1 MTSTEFSRSI
11 TIEQLEHDPYP
22 IYERLRAESPVVEV
36 PCTGVWMVTTWKDA
50 ELVSTSV
57 PLFVSEFPNS
67 PLERSFG
74 APFIMTSDGDVHR
87 QLRGGIE
94 PSYRPRKA
102 KELIEDL
109 AKPLIDS
116 YLDGLPIGEPIDL
129 MANYF
134 EPVSALCIARSIGF
148 DDVDADTLVRWF
160 QGLAMGGTN
169 YENDPVKQAECD
181 ITCAEIDSVVIP
193 KLEKLSGAA
202 DGSVLSNLL
211 HAGRDEGDPRP
222 VHHALPSIK
231 VTLLGGMQEPGHG
244 SANTLVGLLLDPE
257 QMAMVRGN
265 PTEWLKAA
273 IMEGL
278 RWMSPVGTQIRTAT
292 QDTEISGVHVPKGTP
307 LASVLSSANRD
318 ETRYANAGLF
328 DIKRKFS
335 LNAAFGFG
343 PHLCAGRFFA
353 PLLMHEL
360 LGRLLERFS
369 RIDLVPGFVP
379 EFRGWEFRTAT
390 ELNVVL
396 RP

>member
-57 PLFVSEFPNS
+57 PLFVSEFPDS

-102 KELIEDL
+102 KEIIEQI
-109 AKPLIDS
+109 ARPLIDS
-116 YLDGLPIGEPIDL
+116 YLDALPIGEPVDL
-129 MANYF
+129 MAAYF
-134 EPVSALCIARSIGF
+134 EPTSAMCIARSIGF

-169 YENDPVKQAECD
+169 YENDPIKQAECD
-181 ITCAEIDSVVIP
+181 STCAQIDAVMIP
-193 KLEKLSGAA
+193 KLERLSRDA

-231 VTLLGGMQEPGHG
+231 VTMLGGMQEPGHG
-244 SANTLVGLLLDPE
+244 SANTLAGLLLNPD
-257 QMAMVRGN
+257 QMTLVRENSG
-265 PTEWLKAA
+265 EWLKAA

-292 QDTEISGVHVPKGTP
+292 QDTNIGDVAVPKGTP
-307 LASVLSSANRD
+307 LASVLASANRD
-318 ETRYANAGLF
+318 ESRYSNAGVF

-343 PHLCAGRFFA
+343 PHLCAGRFLA

-360 LGRLLERFS
+360 LGGLLARFS
-369 RIDLVPGFVP
+369 HIDLVTDFTPQFC
-379 EFRGWEFRTAT
+379 GWEFRTAS
-390 ELNVVL
+390 ELMVTL